1 MITTISKLGACS
13 ITVVDS
19 TVKVCFSPVLSAGE
33 QAVEA
38 GVGLTGGVVSIP
50 LSSIIFS
57 DLRTL

>member
-1 MITTISKLGACS
+1 MDDKS
-13 ITVVDS
+13 
-19 TVKVCFSPVLSAGE
+19 VKERGSPVLRAGA
-33 QAVEA
+33 QTVEA